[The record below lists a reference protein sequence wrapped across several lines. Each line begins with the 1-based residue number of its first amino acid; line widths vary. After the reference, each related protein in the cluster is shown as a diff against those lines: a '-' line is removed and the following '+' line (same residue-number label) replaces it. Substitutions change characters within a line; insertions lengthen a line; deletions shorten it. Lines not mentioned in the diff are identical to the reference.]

1 MCILSQ
7 LQPQSVFRFFEE
19 ICSIPHTSYHE
30 KALSDY
36 CVNFAKEHGFF
47 VKQEENGNL
56 IIIADATEGYEN
68 VEPILIQ
75 GHLDMVGEKTA
86 DCAKDLLT
94 DGLDLYIEDDY
105 IYADGTTLGGDDGIA
120 IAYALALLD
129 DDTISHPRLE
139 VVFTVCEEVGL
150 LGATA
155 IDLSVC
161 QAKKMINIDSEI
173 EGILTVGCAGGIRS
187 AIKIPIDYIESSGTL
202 YTVSFDGFI
211 GGHSGTDIH
220 KERANANCLMGR
232 FLSEL
237 KGKTD
242 YSLVSVT
249 GGSKENV
256 IPTFAKIC
264 FVADSTSENILKEI
278 VDDFSKKIHDEY
290 STADPNIMI
299 TLDSSEN
306 GIHRVFSKKT
316 QTAVTTAL
324 LLSPNGVQHMSA
336 DLPGLVET
344 SLNLGVVSTSDESVI
359 LRSSIRSS
367 VAARKDYLTKKL
379 SALADSVGATIEFMG
394 AYPAW
399 PYAKESALRDTCVS
413 IFEKQYEK
421 KPVIEMLHAG
431 LECGI
436 FSDKLPNLDCISFG
450 PDLINIHTPDE
461 HMSISSVG
469 RVWEYLKA
477 IVQAK

>member
-1 MCILSQ
+1 MHVLSH
-7 LQPQSVFRFFEE
+7 LEPASVFRYFEE
-19 ICSIPHTSYHE
+19 ICSIPHTSYHG

-36 CVNFAKEHGFF
+36 CLNFAKKRGLFA
-47 VKQEENGNL
+47 KQEENGNL
-56 IIIADATEGYEN
+56 IIVADATPGYEN
-68 VEPILIQ
+68 TAPILIQ

-86 DCAKDLLT
+86 DCKKNLLT
-94 DGLDLYIEDDY
+94 DGLDRYIDGDY

-129 DDTISHPRLE
+129 DTTISHPRLE
-139 VVFTVCEEVGL
+139 IVFTVCEEVGL

-155 IDLSVC
+155 IDLSIC
-161 QAKKMINIDSEI
+161 KAKKMINIDSEI

-187 AIKIPIDYIESSGTL
+187 AINIPIDYTESNGNL
-202 YTVSFDGFI
+202 CTVSFEGFI

-237 KGKTD
+237 EASID
-242 YSLVSVT
+242 FSLVSVN

-256 IPTFAKIC
+256 IPTFSQVCLVVNPSDIEILRTATDAFSATIHNEYG
-264 FVADSTSENILKEI
+264 TS
-278 VDDFSKKIHDEY
+278 
-290 STADPNIMI
+290 DPNIKI
-299 TLDSSEN
+299 ILTIGEKQP
-306 GIHRVFSKKT
+306 HKTFAKKT
-316 QTAVTTAL
+316 KTAVTTAL

-344 SLNLGVVSTSDESVI
+344 SLNMGVVTTTDRFVT

-367 VAARKDYLTKKL
+367 VAARKDYLTQKL
-379 SALADSVGATIEFMG
+379 SALADSIGATIEFMG

-413 IFEKQYEK
+413 IFEEQYGK

-436 FSDKLPNLDCISFG
+436 FSDKLPGLDCISFG

>member
-1 MCILSQ
+1 MHVLSN
-7 LQPQSVFRFFEE
+7 LEPASVFRYFEE

-36 CVNFAKEHGFF
+36 CANFAKERGFY
-47 VKQEENGNL
+47 VSQEDNGNL
-56 IIIADATEGYEN
+56 IIIADATPGYEN
-68 VEPILIQ
+68 ADPILIQ

-86 DCAKDLLT
+86 DSSKDLLT
-94 DGLDLYIEDDY
+94 DGLDLYIDGDY
-105 IYADGTTLGGDDGIA
+105 IYADKTTLGGDDGIA

-129 DDTISHPRLE
+129 DPSISHPRLE

-155 IDLSVC
+155 IDLSIC
-161 QAKKMINIDSEI
+161 KAKKMINIDSEV

-187 AIKIPIDYIESSGTL
+187 AIKIPIDYVETKGTL
-202 YTVSFDGFI
+202 YTVSLEGFM

-232 FLSEL
+232 FLADL
-237 KGKTD
+237 KKNTD
-242 YSLVSVT
+242 YSLVST
-249 GGSKENV
+249 DGGSKENV

-264 FVADSTSENILKEI
+264 LVADSSSEKVLQKN
-278 VDDFSKKIHDEY
+278 VDDFSAMISNEY
-290 STADPNIMI
+290 GTADPNITI
-299 TLDSSEN
+299 TLSVGDAASYQTFSSD
-306 GIHRVFSKKT
+306 T
-316 QTAVTTAL
+316 QNAVITAL
-324 LLSPNGVQHMSA
+324 LLSPNGVQHISA

-344 SLNLGVVSTSDESVI
+344 SLNMGVVSTEDGLVT

-367 VAARKDYLTKKL
+367 VAARKDYLTQKL
-379 SALADSVGATIEFMG
+379 SVLAESIGASIEFMG

-413 IFEKQYEK
+413 IYEDQYGQ
-421 KPVIEMLHAG
+421 KPIIEMLHAG

-436 FSDKLPNLDCISFG
+436 FSDKLPGLDCISFG

-461 HMSISSVG
+461 HMSISSVA

-477 IVQAK
+477 IVQAR